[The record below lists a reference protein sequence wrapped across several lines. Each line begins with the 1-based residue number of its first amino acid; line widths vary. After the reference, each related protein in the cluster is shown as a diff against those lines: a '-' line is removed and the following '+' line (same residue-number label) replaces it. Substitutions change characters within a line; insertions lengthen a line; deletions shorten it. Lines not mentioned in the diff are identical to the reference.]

1 MGRASLCKPF
11 MKSLLPHALLLFIA
25 SLIPTSLLGHARGEN
40 YIFTNYREDSIDGEF
55 EFRFDDILRV
65 FDVEISEGSEDSL
78 DLAIEIAPLVHAYV
92 EENFSIGP
100 EDGEP
105 YTIEWGEVRLVAEF
119 AAYEF
124 RIETGPIPDVLAI
137 RHDMMFE
144 GDRFHRGLLLVQY
157 NAKTGINYGEE
168 YTAMVFGPSSR
179 EQTLDLLDVPG
190 LVTPGEMVEQGVLH
204 IWIGIDH
211 ILFLLTLILP
221 TVLIFSAGGWQPVPK
236 FKDGLWNLLKIVTV
250 FTLAHSATLLLAALG
265 ILNIPSRFVES
276 MIALSII
283 LVALNNIT
291 MRVKGGSLWIILFLG
306 LFHGLGFASV
316 MGHLPFRM
324 ESILKS
330 VIGFNVGVELGQ
342 IAIVLV
348 VFPLLFLLRRS
359 PIYVPL
365 VLKGGSAILGLVAC
379 YWFVQRAFGIG

>member
-1 MGRASLCKPF
+1 MKP
-11 MKSLLPHALLLFIA
+11 KLAALVVLFSCLTPI
-25 SLIPTSLLGHARGEN
+25 SLLGHARGEN
-40 YIFTNYREDSIDGEF
+40 YIFTNYREDSIDGVF
-55 EFRFDDILRV
+55 EFHFDDMLRV
-65 FDVEISEGSEDSL
+65 FDVEITEGSEDAL
-78 DLAIEIAPLVHAYV
+78 DLAVEIAPLVHAYV
-92 EENFSIGP
+92 EENFSMGP
-100 EDGEP
+100 EGGEP
-105 YTIEWGEVRLVAEF
+105 YVIQWGEVRLIAEF
-119 AAYEF
+119 AAYDF
-124 RIETGPIPDVLAI
+124 RIDTGPIPDRLAI
-137 RHDMMFE
+137 RHNMMFE

-157 NAKTGINYGEE
+157 NDKTGIDYGQE
-168 YTAMVFGPSSR
+168 YTAMVFSPSNP
-179 EQTLDLLDVPG
+179 EQTLDLLDIPG
-190 LVTPGEMVEQGVLH
+190 LVSPGEMVAQGVLH

-221 TVLIFSAGGWQPVPK
+221 TVLLFSHGTWQPVPQ
-236 FKDGLWNLLKIVTV
+236 FRNGIWNLLKIVTV

-291 MRVKGGSLWIILFLG
+291 MRVKSGSLWIILVLG

-324 ESILKS
+324 NSILKS

-348 VFPLLFLLRRS
+348 VFPLLFLLRRN
-359 PIYVPL
+359 PIYVPV
-365 VLKGGSAILGLVAC
+365 VLKGGSALLGLVAC
-379 YWFVQRAFGIG
+379 YWFVQRAFGLG